1 MPEDTPHLRRLP
13 DREPRDTERLAAV
26 SALSD
31 ARARGEISQDDQLE
45 RTDMAVRVATLA
57 ELVELVEDL
66 REPPRLPGPLPG
78 RRAVL
83 LGAVGLV
90 AAGAGFA
97 VLNRGDDPPRA
108 TPRPAPA
115 SSAPTPRPIP
125 TPIPAPTPTPEPPP
139 DIDLYSVAGLEV
151 LFAEYHAALG
161 TWKAYDVS
169 VSDHTQAS
177 ADAAV
182 LPIRKR
188 RLQWW
193 SWSSDERWTTNFDP
207 QVVTTV
213 RKQVIDLRKV
223 DLPAVIAN
231 IPRARRSANVE
242 EPDAPGISFTYDPEY
257 GGIVEFHISNQY
269 SEVGTMTTDLA
280 GRILERRPF
289 VRS

>member
-1 MPEDTPHLRRLP
+1 MSEDPTALP
-13 DREPRDTERLAAV
+13 DRAPRDAERLSV
-26 SALSD
+26 VRALTE
-31 ARARGEISQDDQLE
+31 ARARGEISHDDQLE
-45 RTDMAVRVATLA
+45 RTDMAVRVTTLA
-57 ELVELVEDL
+57 ELAALVQDL

-78 RRAVL
+78 RRGVL

-97 VLNRGDDPPRA
+97 VLNRGDDPPVT

-115 SSAPTPRPIP
+115 SSSAAPRTTPTPTP
-125 TPIPAPTPTPEPPP
+125 TPTPAPTPTPLP
-139 DIDLYSVAGLEV
+139 DVDLYTVAGLEV
-151 LFAEYHAALG
+151 LFTEYHATLG

-169 VSDHTQAS
+169 VTDRTQAS

-193 SWSSDERWTTNFDP
+193 SWSPDERWTTNFDP
-207 QVVTTV
+207 QTVTSD
-213 RKQVIDLRKV
+213 RQQVIDLRKV
-223 DLPAVIAN
+223 DLAAAVAN
-231 IPRARRSANVE
+231 IARARRSSNVE
-242 EPDAPGISFTYDPEY
+242 EPDAPGISFGYDPEY
-257 GGIVEFHISNQY
+257 GGVVEFHISNQY
-269 SEVGTMTTDLA
+269 SEVGTMTTDLS